1 MARVRPIGMVSLL
14 VVGTL
19 LWTAFGLGLWAKR
32 QVLETDAWVDT
43 STRLLENE
51 PIRTAVG
58 LYIVDQ
64 LYNSQAVEARLKET
78 LPPRL
83 QPLAGPAAS
92 GLKEIARRNVPRLL
106 GSAAALEAWKKANR
120 TAHEQLLAIVNGDV
134 KDQPVTIELKDLF
147 TEVAAGTGVPASAVD
162 KIPPNV
168 ANLQVA
174 TPQQVN
180 DVRKWL
186 DLFKTIVWVLLGT
199 ALAAFAG
206 AIALAR
212 DRRRAVVNVGGCMI
226 FAGIALLAI
235 RSVAGKALVN
245 ALAEAPNAHAIAPDV
260 WGIGTS
266 LLVDVAE
273 GSILFG
279 LFVVLGAWLVGAG
292 RRATATRR
300 FAAHSLR
307 EHAGLVRVGLA
318 VLLLLLI
325 IWGPVPWTQKPLTI
339 LIFTVLAYAWLEWL
353 RYRTLE
359 EFPDQPPPKLPTLRR
374 RAGTPAVTQPGGTT
388 Q

>member
-1 MARVRPIGMVSLL
+1 MVSLL

-19 LWTAFGLGLWAKR
+19 LWTAFGMGLWAKR
-32 QVLETDAWVDT
+32 QVLDTDEWVDT
-43 STRLLENE
+43 SSRLLEDE
-51 PIRTAVG
+51 SIRTTVG

-64 LYNSQAVEARLKET
+64 LYDSQAVEARLEGV

-83 QPLAGPAAS
+83 QGLAGPAAA

-120 TAHEQLLAIVNGDV
+120 TAHAQLLAVVDGHV
-134 KDQPVTIELKDLF
+134 KDQPVNLELKDLF
-147 TEVAAGTGVPASAVD
+147 DQVATGTGIPASAVD

-186 DLFKTIVWVLLGT
+186 DLFRTIVWVLLAV

-212 DRRRAVVNVGGCMI
+212 DRRRAIVNVGGCMI

-235 RSVAGKALVN
+235 RSVAGKQLVN
-245 ALAEAPNAHAIAPDV
+245 ALADAPNAHAIAPDV

-273 GSILFG
+273 GSMLFG
-279 LFVVLGAWLVGAG
+279 FFVVLGGWLVGAG

-318 VLLLLLI
+318 VLLLLLV

-339 LIFTVLAYAWLEWL
+339 LIFTVLVFAWLEWL
-353 RYRTLE
+353 RHRTLE
-359 EFPDQPPPKLPTLRR
+359 EFPDQPPPTLPRLRR
-374 RAGTPAVTQPGGTT
+374 SAGTPAVGQTGGTA

>member
-1 MARVRPIGMVSLL
+1 MVSLL

-19 LWTAFGLGLWAKR
+19 LWTGFGIGLWAKR
-32 QVLETDAWVDT
+32 QVLETDAWVST
-43 STRLLENE
+43 SSRLLEDE
-51 PIRTAVG
+51 KIRTTVG
-58 LYIVDQ
+58 LYIVDT
-64 LYNSQAVEARLKET
+64 LYDSQAVEARLKGA

-83 QPLAGPAAS
+83 APLAGPAAA

-106 GSAAALEAWKKANR
+106 GSAAALNAWKKANR
-120 TAHEQLLAIVNGDV
+120 TAHEQLLAIVDGD
-134 KDQPVTIELKDLF
+134 LKDRPVSIQLKQLF
-147 TEVAAGTGVPASAVD
+147 QQVATGTGIPASAVN

-168 ANLQVA
+168 ANLQIA
-174 TPQQVN
+174 SPKQVN
-180 DVRKWL
+180 DVRKWI
-186 DLFKTIVWVLLGT
+186 DLFRTIVWVLLAL

-212 DRRRAVVNVGGCMI
+212 DRRRAIVNVGGCMI
-226 FAGIALLAI
+226 VAGIALLAI
-235 RSVAGKALVN
+235 RSVAGKALVD
-245 ALAEAPNAHAIAPDV
+245 ALADAPNAHAVAPDA

-273 GSILFG
+273 GSMLFG
-279 LFVVLGAWLVGAG
+279 FFVVLGGWLAGAG

-318 VLLLLLI
+318 VLLLLLV

-339 LIFTVLAYAWLEWL
+339 LIFTVLAFAWLEWL
-353 RYRTLE
+353 RHRTLE
-359 EFPDQPPPKLPTLRR
+359 EFPDQPPPTLPRLGR
-374 RAGTPAVTQPGGTT
+374 RAGAPAVSETGGTA

>member
-1 MARVRPIGMVSLL
+1 MVALL

-32 QVLETDAWVDT
+32 QVLDTDAWVST
-43 STRLLENE
+43 SSRLLENE
-51 PIRTAVG
+51 PIRTTVG
-58 LYIVDQ
+58 LYIVDK
-64 LYNSQAVEARLKET
+64 LYDSSAVEARLKET

-120 TAHEQLLAIVNGDV
+120 TAHEELLAIVNGDV
-134 KDQPVTIELKDLF
+134 KDRPVNIELKDLF
-147 TEVAAGTGVPASAVD
+147 AQVAAGTGVPASAVD

-168 ANLQVA
+168 ANLQIA
-174 TPQQVN
+174 TPKQVN

-212 DRRRAVVNVGGCMI
+212 DWRRGVVNVGGCMI
-226 FAGIALLAI
+226 FTGIALLAI
-235 RSVAGKALVN
+235 RTVAGNQLVN
-245 ALAEAPNAHAIAPDV
+245 ALADAPNAHAIAPEV
-260 WGIGTS
+260 WSIGTS

-273 GSILFG
+273 GSLLFG
-279 LFVVLGAWLVGAG
+279 FFVVLGGWVVGPG
-292 RRATATRR
+292 RRATAVRR
-300 FAAHSLR
+300 FTAYALR
-307 EHAGLVRVGLA
+307 EHAAGVRVGLA
-318 VLLLLLI
+318 ALLLLLV

-339 LIFTVLAYAWLEWL
+339 LIFTVLAYAWLELL
-353 RYRTLE
+353 RHRTLE
-359 EFPDQPPPKLPTLRR
+359 QFPDQPPPTLPLMRR
-374 RAGTPAVTQPGGTT
+374 GAGAPATSQPGGTN

>member
-1 MARVRPIGMVSLL
+1 MVSLL

-32 QVLETDAWVDT
+32 QVLDTDEWVST

-51 PIRTAVG
+51 PIRTTVG

-64 LYNSQAVEARLKET
+64 LYNSQAVEARLKRA

-83 QPLAGPAAS
+83 QGLAAPAAS

-120 TAHEQLLAIVNGDV
+120 TAHEQLLAIVDGDV
-134 KDQPVTIELKDLF
+134 KDRPVTIELKDPF
-147 TEVAAGTGVPASAVD
+147 QEVAVGTGLPASAVD
-162 KIPPNV
+162 KIPPDV

-186 DLFKTIVWVLLGT
+186 DLFRTIVWVLLAT

-226 FAGIALLAI
+226 FAGIVILAI
-235 RSVAGKALVN
+235 RSVAGKALVD
-245 ALAEAPNAHAIAPDV
+245 ALADAPNAHAIAPDV
-260 WGIGTS
+260 WSIGTS

-279 LFVVLGAWLVGAG
+279 FFVVLGAWLVGVG

-307 EHAGLVRVGLA
+307 EHAALVRVGLA
-318 VLLLLLI
+318 VLLLLLV

-339 LIFTVLAYAWLEWL
+339 LIFTVLAFAWLEWL
-353 RYRTLE
+353 RYRTLD
-359 EFPDQPPPKLPTLRR
+359 EFPDQPPPTLPRLRR
-374 RAGTPAVTQPGGTT
+374 SAGTPAVGETGGTA